1 MDNMNYTGII
11 KGIQTCNKNLK
22 TLEDLLSKDLNTEDR
37 EMIIEVR
44 VLFFNERDRL
54 SNVLIH
60 QDVLKNAVSYL
71 TAINNELY

>member
-1 MDNMNYTGII
+1 MNYTGII

-22 TLEDLLSKDLNTEDR
+22 RLEDLLSKDLNTEDR